1 MFWYQ
6 AKHVPERYISNFKP
20 VSFDL
25 VVYMYLSVHSLK
37 VYVLKPNIFGVVGG
51 VRGSRQWAREQWSVS
66 FISGD
71 DQLLPRG

>member
-1 MFWYQ
+1 MYWYQ

-25 VVYMYLSVHSLK
+25 VVYLSVHSLK

-51 VRGSRQWAREQWSVS
+51 VRGSR
-66 FISGD
+66 
-71 DQLLPRG
+71 